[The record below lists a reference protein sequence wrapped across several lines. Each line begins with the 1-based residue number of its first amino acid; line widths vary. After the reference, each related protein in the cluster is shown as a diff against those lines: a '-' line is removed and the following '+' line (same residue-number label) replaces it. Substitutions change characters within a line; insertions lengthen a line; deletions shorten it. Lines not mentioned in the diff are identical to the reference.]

1 MKSAFPILRTA
12 RERFA
17 TCLLLSGLALAL
29 VTGCGGSSPDGSSGG
44 KAPHETPSS
53 LDVSVDVSP
62 KLPFYPL
69 SSDVTVAAVV
79 TDAAGQPIP
88 DAKITWNVDPEDA
101 ATASAEAGTFTL
113 DKPGPVMFEACT
125 AGDGDAE
132 PVCGQAIIEVAPE
145 PPVLVVEKPAPGEE
159 LGGDGKST
167 FTVEGKVTSSK
178 ATHVF
183 VDGVSVD
190 VASDGSFT
198 TEVPAQFGVNHL
210 IVSAS
215 DGENTEVRR
224 ELDVAFGAAYAPAVD
239 ATGAPSL
246 SVPDALVLRLGQRFF
261 DDGVPVPLD
270 APHPVVMQDLA
281 DIVTRL
287 IAGMDILQQIP
298 NPIVDSSAVTLQAS
312 SATLGDITV
321 EVSLVDDGLDLFVRV
336 GALSLGTTGSL
347 QVEDTTVSLDGGVN
361 AAVSAYAH
369 ASITKASP
377 SDPVVVQVSAFDV
390 ALETATGAFVDD
402 QANAVFAL
410 GSGFLRATVEQM
422 LHDALAGTLQSTVPE
437 ALESVFQSLDSA
449 LANKTVSLDSAPL
462 PKVEIT
468 LDGHLTQV
476 DTASLDSMRAGL
488 SLDITTD
495 HDTAAHPES
504 RGVALVDTSDADPLF
519 ESPRSQLS
527 VRLLV
532 LNGLLHNLW
541 NSGLLEVPV
550 SDSVPLKVSGKL
562 PPIVRL
568 PREGEATDLVIS
580 LGELEV
586 IPNGDDYNGRLG
598 VLVEAGL
605 DIDLENDTLS
615 LKLSPTP
622 SVTVWTIDEPMGT
635 TLYTPDFLKSLFD
648 EVLWPKLQGGIEGA
662 LAIALPIPPLD
673 AIASVAP
680 SLSGLELTT
689 GMNGKVAYRSGF
701 LVLDADIAAKLP

>member
-1 MKSAFPILRTA
+1 MKTA
-12 RERFA
+12 LF
-17 TCLLLSGLALAL
+17 LLLSGLTFAI
-29 VTGCGGSSPDGSSGG
+29 GCGSSSPDDSSGG
-44 KAPHETPSS
+44 KPPQETPSS
-53 LDVSVDVSP
+53 LVVSVDVSP

-69 SSDVTVAAVV
+69 ASDVAVAATV
-79 TDAAGQPIP
+79 TDSAGKPLP
-88 DAKITWNVDPEDA
+88 DAKITWKLDPEDA
-101 ATASAEAGTFTL
+101 AQAVDEASTFTL
-113 DKPGPVMFEACT
+113 EKPGPLTFEAC
-125 AGDGDAE
+125 AVDKSNGKQ
-132 PVCGQAIIEVAPE
+132 VCGQAIIQVAPE
-145 PPVLVVEKPAPGEE
+145 PPVLVLTKPAPGAE
-159 LGGDGKST
+159 LGGDGTST

-178 ATHVF
+178 AAHVF

-190 VASDGSFT
+190 VGSDGSFT
-198 TEVPAQFGVNHL
+198 TDVPAAFGVNHL

-261 DDGVPVPLD
+261 DDGTPVALD
-270 APHPVVMQDLA
+270 APHPVVMRDMA
-281 DIVTRL
+281 DIVTRVV
-287 IAGMDILQQIP
+287 AGMDLLQQIP
-298 NPIVDSSAVTLQAS
+298 NPILNSSAATLQATS
-312 SATLGDITV
+312 VELDDVTV
-321 EVSLVDDGLDLFVRV
+321 EMSLVDDGLDLFVRV
-336 GALSLGTTGSL
+336 GALSLGTAGSL
-347 QVEDTTVSLDGGVN
+347 EVLDTTLSLDGGVD
-361 AAVSAYAH
+361 ASVSAYAH

-377 SDPVVVQVSAFDV
+377 TDPVVVTVSNFDV
-390 ALETATGAFVDD
+390 ALETATGAFNDP

-410 GSGFLRATVEQM
+410 GSGFLRATVEGL
-422 LHDALAGTLQSTVPE
+422 LHDALAGTLESTVPD
-437 ALESVFQSLDSA
+437 ALESVFQSLDTA
-449 LANKTVSLDSAPL
+449 LANKTVSLDAPPL
-462 PKVEIT
+462 AKVAIT

-488 SLDITTD
+488 SLDIKTD
-495 HDTAAHPES
+495 HAAPAHPES
-504 RGVALVDTSDADPLF
+504 RGVALIDTSEADPLF
-519 ESPRSQLS
+519 DAPRSQLS
-527 VRLLV
+527 IRLLV

-550 SDSVPLKVSGKL
+550 SSSVPLQVSGKL

-568 PREGEATDLVIS
+568 PRKGEGADLVVS

-586 IPNGDDYNGRLG
+586 IPNGDANNGRLG

-605 DIDLENDTLS
+605 DIGLANDTLS

-622 SVTVWTIDEPMGT
+622 SVTVWIIDEPLGT
-635 TLYTPDFLKSLFD
+635 TLYTPDFLRSLFL
-648 EVLWPKLQGGIEGA
+648 EVLWPKLQGGIESA
-662 LAIALPIPPLD
+662 LAIELPIPPLD

-701 LVLDADIAAKLP
+701 LVLDADIAATLP